1 MTPVERI
8 AYLRSLRLD
17 LRFGRPDPEAPL
29 PGQLGLPLVA
39 PDEPDRMEVERR
51 RRRAQRRAT

>member
-1 MTPVERI
+1 MTPAERI
-8 AYLRSLRLD
+8 AWPRSLRLD

-39 PDEPDRMEVERR
+39 PDEPDRREIERR
-51 RRRAQRRAT
+51 RRLARRAT